1 MSVVLKSISYIFH
14 PLMMPFFA
22 VCFYFTKSPRFIPL
36 PIIKVKLYSLVLLT
50 IILPI
55 LLFFVLKTLRK
66 VKTVNLATPKERIIP
81 LTINC
86 IIILF
91 IVQRLLPSNEITELY
106 FFFIGMLLST
116 LSCLMLALLNF
127 KASIHMIASGGVLL
141 FLIALSIHFNI
152 NINGTLAIFFII
164 IGAIATSRLHLNA
177 HTNIELIIGFFV
189 GLIPQLIVLNYWL

>member
-1 MSVVLKSISYIFH
+1 MSFVLKSISYIFH

-22 VCFYFTKSPRFIPL
+22 VCFYFTKSPRFITL

-66 VKTVNLATPKERIIP
+66 VNTVNLATPKERIIP

-91 IVQRLLPSNEITELY
+91 IVQRLLPYNEITELY
-106 FFFIGMLLST
+106 FFFIG
-116 LSCLMLALLNF
+116 
-127 KASIHMIASGGVLL
+127 
-141 FLIALSIHFNI
+141 
-152 NINGTLAIFFII
+152 
-164 IGAIATSRLHLNA
+164 
-177 HTNIELIIGFFV
+177 
-189 GLIPQLIVLNYWL
+189 